1 MPNAIIQGFQSVAKF
16 EGRDRRARFWPYV
29 AVVVALHFVIQM
41 LGAATIAVPLMAELQ
56 TSIETETEPPWD
68 RLEAAWW
75 SVLVFMA
82 ALGISYLVLMAAAV
96 TRRLHDTGRTALWG
110 LLPFPFFAYNT
121 VMFWLSWTDLIWPDE
136 WLFLSV
142 SLSSGLGVLAT
153 IVLIVLLA
161 LPGAPEPNRFGARP

>member
-1 MPNAIIQGFQSVAKF
+1 MPNAIIRGFQSVAQF

-29 AVVVALHFVIQM
+29 AVVVAILLVVQM

-68 RLEAAWW
+68 RLEAAWR

-121 VMFWLSWTDLIWPDE
+121 VMFWLSWTDLIKPDE

-142 SLSSGLGVLAT
+142 SLSSGLGVLVT